1 MVNFGGKQRFGPLSQ
16 KTTVFSGTDLVNSTT
31 FALQNDD
38 LQQLGCVT
46 LWVLTWIT
54 CQNL

>member
-1 MVNFGGKQRFGPLSQ
+1 MVNFGGKQRFGPMSQ
-16 KTTVFSGTDLVNSTT
+16 KTRVFSLTDLVNSTT

-46 LWVLTWIT
+46 LWVLTWVT